1 MMHSAGMLKPT
12 EKQLMIEL
20 YSTVSSEWQPIGTFL
35 EISSEELS
43 IIAERHRGDPQK
55 CLMAMLSVWLHRTNP
70 APSWTDIAD
79 AVEFIGWPDI
89 AQGIRQKH
97 CKWLIPGN
105 TY

>member
-1 MMHSAGMLKPT
+1 MLDSAGMLKPT

-20 YSTVSSEWQPIGTFL
+20 YSTVASEWWSIGTFL

-43 IIAERHRGDPQK
+43 IIAECHCSDPQK

-70 APSWTDIAD
+70 EPSWPEIAD
-79 AVEFIGWPDI
+79 AVEFIGRPDI
-89 AQGIRQKH
+89 AQVIRQKH